1 MNQDLIESHILY
13 IAKGL
18 ENNISEDEIIK
29 YYSDIIPF
37 DELFLILSAAK
48 LIVKSRKEAPPKKTL
63 IRRL

>member
-1 MNQDLIESHILY
+1 MNQDLIENHILY

-18 ENNISEDEIIK
+18 ECDIPEDEIIK
-29 YYSDIIPF
+29 AYSDIIPF